1 MPKSAL
7 CNSDYEW
14 DFRMQQAEEK
24 AVTHLRAWQKTCP
37 AFTDEMLQW
46 ELNRQRNCNFF
57 IGEREGY
64 VNDNDLQ

>member
-1 MPKSAL
+1 
-7 CNSDYEW
+7 
-14 DFRMQQAEEK
+14 MQQAEEK